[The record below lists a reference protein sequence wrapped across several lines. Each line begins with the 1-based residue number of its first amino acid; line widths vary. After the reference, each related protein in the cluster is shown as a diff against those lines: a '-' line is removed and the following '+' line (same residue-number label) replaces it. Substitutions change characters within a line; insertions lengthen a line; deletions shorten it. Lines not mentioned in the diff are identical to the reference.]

1 MGNAT
6 SGKSITVADYFT
18 KEDVEVSLNCSKMQD
33 LFTANNLDPIIAKLK
48 RFNNQAKVKTK
59 GGWNP
64 NGFYQVIADKE
75 ILAYNPKSPGQCMPW
90 LMWVICAGNTND
102 PELKLLKAFID
113 AGADVNIGWCGN
125 TAFSACI
132 DAGSLPRAK
141 MLVESGAV
149 PTMKHLDEFLARGCT
164 MYGFETIKFLTKQ
177 KEKFKEG
184 GLDEE
189 TRKSYYLLPEEED
202 SLIEV
207 LANAGITA
215 AEATAVMKDG
225 VSSLKV
231 VQHWLG
237 VVNRLAAENDE
248 NIVLF
253 RTSETMTIMSEIM
266 KRYGAVDIHS
276 VASDVLSALI
286 TIARNNTEEEKRIMG
301 ESGCIPPIFL
311 MMEHSTRINHSGYS
325 VEKKDDILEQCLTA
339 LVNITELEDNKTSMN
354 VEKKPSLGSGYK
366 YDLNDSWF
374 EESMCVINPRF
385 TEMLQMLKKG
395 RN

>member
-33 LFTANNLDPIIAKLK
+33 LFTAKNLDPIIAKLK

-75 ILAYNPKSPGQCMPW
+75 ILAYIPKSPGQCMPW
-90 LMWVICAGNTND
+90 LMCVISAGNTND

-132 DAGSLPRAK
+132 DARSLPRAK

-149 PTMKHLDEFLARGCT
+149 PTMKNLDEFLARGCT

-286 TIARNNTEEEKRIMG
+286 TIAHNNTEEEKRIMG

-374 EESMCVINPRF
+374 EESMSVINPRF

>member
-1 MGNAT
+1 M
-6 SGKSITVADYFT
+6 
-18 KEDVEVSLNCSKMQD
+18 SLNCSKMQD
-33 LFTANNLDPIIAKLK
+33 LFTAKNLDPIIAKLK

-90 LMWVICAGNTND
+90 LMWVIGTGSIND

-132 DAGSLPRAK
+132 DARSLPRAK

-149 PTMKHLDEFLARGCT
+149 PTMQNLDEFLARGCT

-237 VVNRLAAENDE
+237 VVNRLAKNDE

-385 TEMLQMLKKG
+385 TEMLQVLKKG
-395 RN
+395 RK